1 MKTVTVCAWSY
12 FCSFPIR
19 GLVRKNLFLSVF
31 CAVSMS
37 IAAANELVDE
47 IDPMIGAITLSGYG
61 GHGLGKTFPGACT
74 PFGMVQLSP
83 DTITGGDNG
92 PGYSYHHTTIEG
104 FSMTHMSGIGWY
116 GDLGNFQVM
125 PANGPRILEREKA
138 ASPFSHTNEIAR
150 AGFYS
155 VRLDRYGIGVEL
167 LAYPDQHGR
176 YIFTY
181 PANPVSRIQIDLARR
196 IGETHRRKQH
206 STQTLM
212 VDEENRAIAGEIRC
226 DHRDGGWGRGSGLVD
241 YTLYYYARFSKPIVS
256 FGREGAPSDT
266 VFWTEFPTTEG
277 ERVTLDVWISYES
290 VERAKQL
297 ASQWREDKIA
307 PAPWRWA
314 FERVKVKG
322 GTTKQRRIFAT
333 ALYHAF
339 IDPRKIDMPGQSRT
353 VFSGWDVFRSE
364 MPLLTLLY
372 PEVVADTINAMAGVM
387 ESGKRDTL
395 PVWDLFGCKSGCMI
409 GNPLIPVIAT
419 AQEAGVPGVDYARML
434 DLAVATSEKRGNA
447 SCGFTPGSLS
457 CTLEYCFDDWCV
469 GKIAEQIGRRDVA
482 ERFFAR
488 AGWYTNCWDAT
499 VESMRSRAKKG
510 DGWLEPWKGETVHG
524 QGTVESNPLQQGW
537 FVPHDPQGLIA
548 LMGGRPRFL
557 SRLETFFQKAP
568 EDFLWGNYYN
578 HPNEPSHHIVF
589 LFAEAGRPD
598 LTQYWTRRILDRA
611 YGDGVKGLCGNDD
624 VGQMSAWYV
633 LAALGFNPMCPGSGR
648 WTITTPIFPEATL
661 KVHGHEL
668 RILAKGAE
676 DVRNEIVRSVRV
688 DGQKIERY
696 WLTTKELLTAK
707 TIEME
712 LTERGESGG
721 DAAFK

>member
-1 MKTVTVCAWSY
+1 MKTVASRAWRW
-12 FCSFPIR
+12 FCSYPIR
-19 GLVRKNLFLSVF
+19 GFVRCGFGLSVSF
-31 CAVSMS
+31 
-37 IAAANELVDE
+37 AAAAWSGETAGLVDE

-92 PGYSYHHTTIEG
+92 PGYSYHHATIEG

-138 ASPFSHTNEIAR
+138 ASPFSHTNETAR

-155 VRLDRYGIGVEL
+155 VFLDRYGIGVEL
-167 LAYPDQHGR
+167 RAFTDQHGR
-176 YIFTY
+176 YVFTY

-196 IGETHRRKQH
+196 IGETNRWKKH
-206 STQTLM
+206 SRQSLALE
-212 VDEENRAIAGEIRC
+212 DDRSISGEIRC
-226 DHRDGGWGRGSGLVD
+226 DHRDGGWGRGKGLVD
-241 YTLYYYARFSKPIVS
+241 YTLYYYARFSKPITS
-256 FGREGAPSDT
+256 HGIEWAPSNT

-290 VERAKQL
+290 AARAKQL
-297 ASQWREDKIA
+297 ASHWRETNGDES
-307 PAPWRWA
+307 PWREA

-322 GTTKQRRIFAT
+322 GTPRQRRIFAT

-339 IDPRKIDMPGQSRT
+339 IDPRKIDLPGQSRT

-372 PEVVADTINAMAGVM
+372 PDVVAETINAMAGVM
-387 ESGKRDTL
+387 ECGKRDTL

-419 AQEAGVPGVDYARML
+419 AQEAGVSGVDYARML
-434 DLAVATSEKRGNA
+434 DLAVATSKKRGNA
-447 SCGFTPGSLS
+447 SCGYTPGSLS
-457 CTLEYCFDDWCV
+457 CTLEYCFDDWCT
-469 GKIAEQIGRRDVA
+469 GKIAERAGRMDIA
-482 ERFFAR
+482 ATFFAR

-499 VESMRSRAKKG
+499 IDSMRSRAKKG
-510 DGWLEPWKGETVHG
+510 GGWLKPWRGETVHG

-548 LMGGRPRFL
+548 LMGGRERFVA
-557 SRLETFFQKAP
+557 RLETFFRKAP
-568 EDFLWGNYYN
+568 GNFLWGDFYN

-598 LTQYWTRRILDRA
+598 LTQRWTRRILDQA

-648 WTITTPIFPEATL
+648 WTLTAPLFPETRL
-661 KVHGHEL
+661 KLRGHEL
-668 RILAKGAE
+668 RIVAKGAE
-676 DVRNEIVRSVRV
+676 DPRNEIVKHACV
-688 DGQKIERY
+688 DGRRIDRH
-696 WLTTKELLTAK
+696 WLTTEELLTARA
-707 TIEME
+707 IEIE
-712 LTERGESGG
+712 LAQTN
-721 DAAFK
+721 

>member
-1 MKTVTVCAWSY
+1 MRRVTFRTWRGFRSRL
-12 FCSFPIR
+12 IR
-19 GLVRKNLFLSVF
+19 ELIGNVLFLSVLG
-31 CAVSMS
+31 AATAWS
-37 IAAANELVDE
+37 IEGDNLVDE

-74 PFGMVQLSP
+74 PFGMVQISP

-116 GDLGNFQVM
+116 GDLGNFLVM
-125 PANGPRILEREKA
+125 PANGPRVLEREKA
-138 ASPFSHTNEIAR
+138 ASPFSHTNEIVR

-155 VRLDRYGIGVEL
+155 VRLDRYGIDVEL
-167 LAYPDQHGR
+167 RAFPDQHGR
-176 YIFTY
+176 YVFTY

-196 IGETHRRKQH
+196 IGETNRWKKH
-206 STQTLM
+206 SRQSLALE
-212 VDEENRAIAGEIRC
+212 DDCSISGEIHC
-226 DHRDGGWGRGSGLVD
+226 DHRDGGWGHGHGLVD
-241 YTLYYYARFSKPIVS
+241 YTLYYYARFSKPLSS
-256 FGREGAPSDT
+256 FGTEGSPSNT

-290 VERAKQL
+290 VARAKEL
-297 ASQWREDKIA
+297 ASRWREEYVSST
-307 PAPWRWA
+307 PWHDA

-322 GTTKQRRIFAT
+322 GTAKQRRIFAT

-339 IDPRKIDMPGQSRT
+339 IDPRKIDLPGQSRT

-364 MPLLTLLY
+364 IPLLTLLY

-387 ESGKRDTL
+387 QSGKRDTL

-419 AQEAGVPGVDYARML
+419 AQEAGVPGVDYGRML
-434 DLAVATSEKRGNA
+434 DLAVATSERRGN
-447 SCGFTPGSLS
+447 SPCGYTPGSLS

-469 GKIAEQIGRRDVA
+469 GKVAERVGRKDVA
-482 ERFFAR
+482 DRFFAR
-488 AGWYTNCWDAT
+488 AGWYTNCWDAA
-499 VESMRSRAKKG
+499 VDSMRSRSG
-510 DGWLEPWKGETVHG
+510 QGNGWLEPWKGETVHG

-537 FVPHDPQGLIA
+537 FVPHDPQGLIT
-548 LMGGRPRFL
+548 LIGGRQRFL
-557 SRLETFFQKAP
+557 SRLESFFQKAP
-568 EDFLWGNYYN
+568 EDFLWGDYYN

-598 LTQYWTRRILDRA
+598 LTQRWTRRILDRA

-633 LAALGFNPMCPGSGR
+633 LAALGVNPMCPGSGR
-648 WTITTPIFPEATL
+648 WTITAPIFPETVL
-661 KVHGHEL
+661 KLWGHEL
-668 RILAKGAE
+668 RVVAKGAE
-676 DVRNEIVRSVRV
+676 DARNEIVKSVFV
-688 DGQKIERY
+688 DGQKIDRH

-707 TIEME
+707 AIEME
-712 LTERGESGG
+712 LAPAGGE
-721 DAAFK
+721 